1 MFLFE
6 KRVADKLHK
15 PRRREVVT
23 ELLRREAAMLAR
35 LKHPRILRLLHP
47 LEESK

>member
-6 KRVADKLHK
+6 KRLAEKLHK

-23 ELLRREAAMLAR
+23 ELLRQEAAILAR

>member
-1 MFLFE
+1 VFLFE
-6 KRVADKLHK
+6 KRVAEKLHK

-23 ELLRREAAMLAR
+23 ELLRREAAILGK
-35 LKHPRILRLLHP
+35 LKHPRILRLQHP